1 MKVTLMDYTGKGS
14 MNPWYAADLLI
25 WTKRTRVEMSPGG
38 LSDIAA
44 WTEER
49 KAEELRYIA
58 ATIPSSWEM
67 VDFTFLLQE
76 VTRAFTHQLVR
87 TRVGS
92 YAQQNQSVQVMQ
104 GWTYRTGPSVNHHDE
119 TYHKTME
126 TINDAY
132 KTMVK
137 SGVTVEDARGVLP
150 TNIHTSI
157 VVKWNLRTCC
167 ETFRKRASVERGH
180 GEYQDVID
188 LMQKEMISVMPW
200 TEIFLNRDD
209 DQVARELRAMIA
221 TIPDPALRMNMAKRV
236 DQLMNAK

>member
-1 MKVTLMDYTGKGS
+1 MKVVLMDYTGKGS
-14 MNPWYAADLLI
+14 SDAWYAANLLI

-38 LSDIAA
+38 FDDIAS
-44 WTEER
+44 WPEE
-49 KAEELRYIA
+49 KKLEELKYIA

-67 VDFTFLLQE
+67 VDFTFLLKD

-92 YAQQNQSVQVMQ
+92 YAQQNQSVQKL
-104 GWTYRTGPSVNHHDE
+104 GSWTYRTGPTISNKELYEE
-119 TYHKTME
+119 TMSLVDK
-126 TINDAY
+126 AY
-132 KTMVK
+132 QALLSDGSK
-137 SGVTVEDARGVLP
+137 VEDARGLLP
-150 TNIHTSI
+150 TNVHTSI

-188 LMQKEMISVMPW
+188 LMREEMVRAMPW
-200 TEIFLNRDD
+200 TKLFLLRGDD
-209 DQVARELRAMIA
+209 EVAAELRAMIA
-221 TIPDPALRMNMAKRV
+221 EVGDPALRMNMAKRV